1 MKKEIFIDLINKVDS
16 ILADSEIELNPNET
30 ETLEEFIEN
39 LMNLVMDLEEK
50 TT

>member
-16 ILADSEIELNPNET
+16 ILADSTVELNPNEI

-39 LMNLVMDLEEK
+39 LLNLTMGLEE
-50 TT
+50 TTK